1 MDRVA
6 KVFIIKQRIEL
17 SEMVNG
23 IIWAL
28 RKIPLVGKF
37 LGDKYKFSSLKYFIH
52 RFYPIFAIIKELFK
66 SALACGIVFLFVNSI
81 LSSSYNIFQANVSYA
96 ANKADFLQT
105 AYSYLMPL
113 YLYWLFALFRNIVE
127 DSMSDLK
134 KYYQNFR
141 MNPEEIVKANLYFKP
156 LMRFFARSII
166 LMGAF
171 HFLGKANPLLTLT
184 FSFILFL
191 TEIEASVF
199 WMNIGL
205 KGKKKILSNGFF
217 QTILAFVAFL
227 ILSHLILFFGLAN
240 KLVLTIIFIGS
251 ILGFAWSVTYLK
263 NFDKYGL
270 IIEKSLREYNDLM
283 EEIDASPAASVK
295 LKDKDIDNKKVKGE
309 GFAYLNNIFFRRHRR
324 ILLKPVLIKSG
335 ILAALFTIL
344 ISFLPF
350 FEKNIDGDLV
360 EMLVILVPL
369 ATYMLCKQ
377 DNILTA
383 FFINCD
389 QGLIPYGFYRHPT
402 NLLTMYRARLV
413 SLLKINAIPAIVYVL
428 GLVGVFL
435 RLNRTDYIFALE
447 AIAYI
452 LLAGV
457 FFTSLPLAQYYLFQ
471 PFNAEGA
478 KVGKISGAIDMVV
491 YIFCFNAIRFTGGIK
506 TPILVIGSS
515 IFILLFTII
524 TSLLILKIGPKT
536 FRLKN

>member
-1 MDRVA
+1 MN
-6 KVFIIKQRIEL
+6 KNLSMFIIRQKIEL
-17 SEMVNG
+17 SEAFNG
-23 IIWAL
+23 IIWAF
-28 RKIPLVGKF
+28 RHIPFIGKYF
-37 LGDKYKFSSLKYFIH
+37 GDKYKFESPKQVIHSL
-52 RFYPIFAIIKELFK
+52 YPIFTLIKGLIK
-66 SALACGIVFLFVNSI
+66 SLLSFGIVAIFVGVI
-81 LSSSYNIFQANVSYA
+81 LGWAYGIFKPTYERALYWD
-96 ANKADFLQT
+96 K
-105 AYSYLMPL
+105 AYSMLIPL
-113 YLYWLFALFRNIVE
+113 YLYWLMALLKDLVGADIT
-127 DSMSDLK
+127 DLK

-141 MNPEEIVKANLYFKP
+141 FSPEEIIKSKLYFAP
-156 LMRFFARSII
+156 LVRFFTRSIV
-166 LMGAF
+166 LMVA
-171 HFLGKANPLLTLT
+171 LYLIAKVNPLLSLG
-184 FSFILFL
+184 FSLAIYF
-191 TEIEASVF
+191 TEIAASAFWLEIDLRFGKSIFTNGLLQLIVMVLVF
-199 WMNIGL
+199 FLMTYLMLFKGL
-205 KGKKKILSNGFF
+205 SDKI
-217 QTILAFVAFL
+217 FL
-227 ILSHLILFFGLAN
+227 GL
-240 KLVLTIIFIGS
+240 VFISSG
-251 ILGFAWSVTYLK
+251 LGFLMAINYFRK
-263 NFDKYGL
+263 FNKYGF
-270 IIEKSLREYNDLM
+270 IIEKSLREYDDIM

-335 ILAALFTIL
+335 ILAALLTIL

-369 ATYMLCKQ
+369 ATYILCKQ

-389 QGLIPYGFYRHPT
+389 QGLIPYGFYRQPT

-413 SLLKINAIPAIVYVL
+413 SLLKINAIPAIVYVF

-435 RLNRTDYIFALE
+435 RLHRTDYIFALE

-524 TSLLILKIGPKT
+524 TSLLIFKIGPKT

>member
-1 MDRVA
+1 
-6 KVFIIKQRIEL
+6 
-17 SEMVNG
+17 
-23 IIWAL
+23 
-28 RKIPLVGKF
+28 
-37 LGDKYKFSSLKYFIH
+37 
-52 RFYPIFAIIKELFK
+52 
-66 SALACGIVFLFVNSI
+66 
-81 LSSSYNIFQANVSYA
+81 
-96 ANKADFLQT
+96 
-105 AYSYLMPL
+105 
-113 YLYWLFALFRNIVE
+113 
-127 DSMSDLK
+127 
-134 KYYQNFR
+134 
-141 MNPEEIVKANLYFKP
+141 
-156 LMRFFARSII
+156 
-166 LMGAF
+166 
-171 HFLGKANPLLTLT
+171 
-184 FSFILFL
+184 
-191 TEIEASVF
+191 
-199 WMNIGL
+199 MNIGL
-205 KGKKKILSNGFF
+205 KYKKKILSNGLF

-227 ILSHLILFFGLAN
+227 ILIHLILFFGLAN
-240 KLVLTIIFIGS
+240 KLVLTVIFIGS
-251 ILGFAWSVTYLK
+251 ILGFAWSVAYLK
-263 NFDKYGL
+263 NFDKYGF
-270 IIEKSLREYNDLM
+270 IIEKSLREYDDIM

-295 LKDKDIDNKKVKGE
+295 LKDKDIDDKKVKGE

-335 ILAALFTIL
+335 ILAALLTIL
-344 ISFLPF
+344 ISFLPL

-389 QGLIPYGFYRHPT
+389 QGLIPYGFYRQPT

-428 GLVGVFL
+428 GFVGVFL

-491 YIFCFNAIRFTGGIK
+491 YIFCFNAIRFTGDIK

-515 IFILLFTII
+515 VFIILFTII